1 MREFSIKTA
10 DLPDLKTLLTF
21 EQGVVEAERP
31 VDSFLGTGKLHYYN
45 TLELIS
51 SENIHFIVAVS
62 AKELVASAYL
72 SIENSR
78 HYHKNIKHSY
88 IGFTDV
94 NP

>member
-1 MREFSIKTA
+1 MRELSIKTA
-10 DLPDLKTLLTF
+10 VLHALITLLIF
-21 EQGVVEAERP
+21 EQGVVESEIP
-31 VDSFLGTGKLHYYN
+31 VDSLSSTGKSHYYN
-45 TLELIS
+45 TPELIS

-78 HYHKNIKHSY
+78 HYHKNIKHNY